1 MKLMLICAVV
11 ALAVAAG
18 CSTPTQTTTNAPE
31 KSATASPT
39 ATPATAA
46 PQQQSGSNISDEEM
60 IAREKQIWETLK
72 QRNYKAFADMLA
84 EDQFEITPNG
94 SHDKAATLT
103 QVQGTDFSGAQLS
116 DFKVIKID
124 KDAAIVAYMVKG
136 PIPAFSIA
144 GERHST
150 VWANRNGKWL
160 AVFHQ
165 STLVSGTPPV
175 TTPPS
180 GTGKPQGT
188 LKPTN

>member
-1 MKLMLICAVV
+1 MKLMLICAVI
-11 ALAVAAG
+11 ALAFAAG
-18 CSTPTQTTTNAPE
+18 CSTPTQTTNNAPE
-31 KSATASPT
+31 KSASASPT
-39 ATPATAA
+39 APPSTAA

-94 SHDKAATLT
+94 SYDKAATLT
-103 QVQGTDFSGAQLS
+103 QVQGTDFSGVQLS

-124 KDAAIVAYMVKG
+124 KDAAIVAYLVKG

-144 GERHST
+144 GERHSR

-175 TTPPS
+175 TAPPS

>member
-1 MKLMLICAVV
+1 MRLMLICAVI
-11 ALAVAAG
+11 ALAVAG
-18 CSTPTQTTTNAPE
+18 CSTPTQTTNSATE

-39 ATPATAA
+39 ATPTTAA

-124 KDAAIVAYMVKG
+124 KDAAIVAYLVKG

-175 TTPPS
+175 TAPAP